1 MKAGVLSPC
10 IDPGPT
16 APPALMDVISGA
28 VVLQGTHV
36 QRSAAVRR
44 RRGSAVECRTL
55 ERESPGSN
63 PLHTMAPLM
72 ATRCGDNKQHPCN
85 CTWQ

>member
-1 MKAGVLSPC
+1 MVHLAWLCVTDLSCGSSGVW
-10 IDPGPT
+10 
-16 APPALMDVISGA
+16 
-28 VVLQGTHV
+28 
-36 QRSAAVRR
+36 R

-63 PLHTMAPLM
+63 PLHYAGAVV
-72 ATRCGDNKQHPCN
+72 ATTKQNPCN